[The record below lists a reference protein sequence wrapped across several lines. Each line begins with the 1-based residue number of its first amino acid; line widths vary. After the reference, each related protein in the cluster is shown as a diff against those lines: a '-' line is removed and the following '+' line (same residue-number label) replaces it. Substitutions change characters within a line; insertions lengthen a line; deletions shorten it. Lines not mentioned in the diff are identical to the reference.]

1 MKQVEKVSIGG
12 YAFMLDKDASE
23 AIGKYITELEA
34 HYLSRDGGKEVMEGI
49 EERIAELL
57 LERCGKDRV
66 AGVADV
72 QYVMDIIGKPEK
84 IEEED
89 PGPEQGGERPRKK
102 LYRDLENK
110 RLGGVCSGLAAYFGS
125 DVAVWRLVF
134 SIVTLVIFFGGASHG
149 VWSLF
154 GFVIYAILWL
164 AMPPAKTARERWAMK
179 GDGET
184 ADDIVRNIETG
195 AREMGAAAEQMVK
208 SDGFKSLFHVFLVII
223 GFALLV
229 AGSSGL
235 AALTAVG
242 IGGTTLF
249 GAQIQGWL
257 NELSTM
263 APGYMDLLATPW
275 IFALVVLAVVLPLI
289 GLIWGGVQMIFN
301 LKKPSWRPGLV
312 VFVLWLMV
320 LVALAVV
327 CVMFGVSTGA
337 LFWV

>member
-89 PGPEQGGERPRKK
+89 PDPEQAGERPRKK

-110 RLGGVCSGLAAYFGS
+110 RLAGVCSGLAACFGS

-184 ADDIVRNIETG
+184 ADDIVRNIEAG

-208 SDGFKSLFHVFLVII
+208 SDGFKSLFHVFLVVI

-257 NELSTM
+257 NELSTV